1 MVCSVLPEIIDD
13 FLLFLCVEGEAV
25 HRAPGGQPLD
35 ESNYV
40 GVICEICY
48 EVSGVD
54 WCES

>member
-40 GVICEICY
+40 GVICEIYY

-54 WCES
+54 WRES